1 MENIDEIKSPLSL
14 LNEVSG
20 AIFSEHDN
28 PDKDI
33 TKITTEDDKD
43 EDGVTDLDPKPKD
56 HDEEEIPEHIKSKLD
71 KPVKKEESDD
81 DSNDETEDETE
92 DTEDKKQK
100 EDDKDNNDEQDKDTE
115 NDTDDEVDEDET
127 TAVSNFFDVFAEALN
142 VEVDEENKPDSIE
155 ALTDWVRDL
164 IDENSKPTYSS
175 EQVKN
180 LDDYIKNGG
189 KFEDY
194 YNQLSKGIDYDNIDM
209 ENEDNQ
215 KTIIKEYLKK
225 EGYSDTQINKKI
237 NRFEETGLLE
247 DEANDALEILDKKTK
262 QENEEVLKNQEA
274 LKQQQVKQQKE
285 FYDGLT
291 NDINNLQAVKEIKI
305 PKEDRPKLLN
315 YLFKSDANGVTQY
328 QKDWQKDVK
337 KNLIESAYFMM
348 KGDQLLKSAS
358 RSGETSAVKKLKQSF
373 KTEKGNRSQTT
384 VSSKQS
390 TPVFKAAAS
399 ILGSI

>member
-262 QENEEVLKNQEA
+262 
-274 LKQQQVKQQKE
+274 
-285 FYDGLT
+285 
-291 NDINNLQAVKEIKI
+291 
-305 PKEDRPKLLN
+305 
-315 YLFKSDANGVTQY
+315 
-328 QKDWQKDVK
+328 
-337 KNLIESAYFMM
+337 
-348 KGDQLLKSAS
+348 
-358 RSGETSAVKKLKQSF
+358 
-373 KTEKGNRSQTT
+373 
-384 VSSKQS
+384 
-390 TPVFKAAAS
+390 
-399 ILGSI
+399 